1 VDVDEDV
8 PPTAA
13 GDVDITLYR
22 GPALLLVLLFS
33 SGEVEGKPPL
43 LTGGCWVRGDPDGGG
58 LMGTEGLLDDEEED
72 DPVPLSFEVLLLLLD
87 SIILALL
94 LDKTASAAV
103 GPLDP
108 RAVFAPCGIPIIELL
123 ASPLRPEEGEGRDWN
138 SKGLDSGWDEVSGWA
153 KTTFL
158 LLLSLSSR
166 GDS

>member
-1 VDVDEDV
+1 VDEDV

-58 LMGTEGLLDDEEED
+58 LMGTGGLLEEED
-72 DPVPLSFEVLLLLLD
+72 DPVPPSFEVLLLD

-103 GPLDP
+103 GPLGP